1 MSSPCNISIVIPVFH
16 EEEVINEAV
25 DALHR
30 LTFESRLE
38 IIVVDGDPR
47 EQTLVAI
54 GDSRVIKARSEKGRG
69 KQMNAGAM
77 LASGEVLLFLHVDTE
92 LPPDGLAQIDRVMRD
107 KDCVGGSF
115 DLGIGSDKL
124 CFRLIERAASLRSRI
139 TRMPYGDQ
147 GIFLRREFF
156 FDLGG
161 FRELPLME
169 DVDLMRRVRQSGKK
183 IHIIARKVKTSAR
196 RWEKEGVVYCTLRNW
211 MLILLYL
218 LGVSPQRLAQL
229 YPDHEQTQV
238 KVKEKA
244 G

>member
-1 MSSPCNISIVIPVFH
+1 MNSQCTVSIVIPVFH

-30 LTFESRLE
+30 LTFEGRLE
-38 IIVVDGDPR
+38 IIVVDGDPG

-54 GDSRVIKARSEKGRG
+54 DDSRVIKARSEKGRG

-77 LASGEVLLFLHVDTE
+77 LARGEVLLFLHADTE
-92 LPPDGLAQIDRVMRD
+92 LPPDGLTQVCTVMRD
-107 KDCVGGSF
+107 RNCVGGSF
-115 DLGIGSDKL
+115 DLGIGSDRF

-147 GIFLRREFF
+147 GIFLRRESF

-196 RWEKEGVVYCTLRNW
+196 RWEKEGVVYCTFRNW
-211 MLILLYL
+211 TLILLYL
-218 LGVSPQRLAQL
+218 LGVSPQRLGRF
-229 YPDHEQTQV
+229 YPDH
-238 KVKEKA
+238 A
-244 G
+244 RIR